1 MNARILFLAGAAML
15 MAACSTPLAL
25 PPEYREHAYERAGSP
40 SPLGVVAATR
50 ERAADP
56 LIDLGLAE
64 ARRIALANNP
74 TARAAAAAVEAAR
87 ARIAE
92 ARAPFLPSVSV
103 GIQRTYNRFASQAT
117 IPGMGTIT
125 FSPREQ
131 TTGQVNLSQSIF
143 SFGRDWEAVQ
153 AARAALSTQI
163 LTERGA
169 HQMLLFDTSQ
179 AWYALHEAGSYV
191 IVAKDTLAAAE
202 RQLQDARNIVSAGMA
217 TKDAE
222 LTARVNWLNSQQ
234 TVLVAENEVIHARR
248 VLNTLLDRPLD
259 GEVTL
264 AAPPEYHAIA
274 LDTAVLRRW
283 ALAYNP
289 SLLAFRTQR
298 MTLEHTRESV
308 LRSFA
313 PDFVGGVTG
322 TYTDFTGLSG
332 QTTNW
337 MMTLGFQ
344 WQPVNGG
351 RRVGQLSELHANL
364 AELRA
369 REIDAI
375 HQTEL
380 AITRAALDLQT
391 QDSAVEVARESIV
404 SAVENYRIISDRFRA
419 GKTTSQ
425 DVLDAQVT
433 LSNSRNALNQAFFA
447 HWVLLASLETLV
459 GVPLEDI
466 VAPPAERPDVPAE
479 PEEG

>member
-1 MNARILFLAGAAML
+1 MNARVLILAGAVTL
-15 MAACSTPLAL
+15 IAACSTPLAL
-25 PPEYREHAYERAGSP
+25 PPDYREHAYDRAGSP
-40 SPLGVVAATR
+40 SPLDVRAPAR
-50 ERAADP
+50 ERAVEP
-56 LIDLGLAE
+56 LLDLGLVE

-74 TARAAAAAVEAAR
+74 TVEAAGAAVEAAR
-87 ARIAE
+87 ARITE
-92 ARAPFLPSVSV
+92 ARAPFLPTVAA
-103 GIQRTYNRFASQAT
+103 GIQRTFNRFSSEAT

-125 FSPREQ
+125 FSPKEQ
-131 TTGQVNLSQSIF
+131 TTGQLTLSQSLF

-153 AARAALSTQI
+153 AARAALSTEV
-163 LTERGA
+163 LAERGA
-169 HQMLLFDTSQ
+169 HQVLLFDTSQ
-179 AWYALHEAGSYV
+179 AWYAVHEAESYV
-191 IVAKDTLAAAE
+191 VVAQDALAAAL
-202 RQLQDARNIVSAGMA
+202 RQLEDARNIVSAGMA

-234 TVLVAENEVIHARR
+234 AVLAAGNEVIHARR

-259 GEVTL
+259 AEITL
-264 AAPPEYHAIA
+264 AAPPEYSPAA
-274 LDTAVLRRW
+274 LDTTVLRRW

-313 PDFVGGVTG
+313 PDLVGSVTG

-332 QTTNW
+332 HATNW
-337 MMTLGFQ
+337 MMTLGLQ

-351 RRVGQLSELHANL
+351 RRIGQLSELHANL

-369 REIDAI
+369 REIEAI
-375 HQTEL
+375 QRTEL
-380 AITRAALDLQT
+380 AITRAVLDLRT

-404 SAVENYRIISDRFRA
+404 SAEENYRIISDRFRA

-425 DVLDAQVT
+425 DVLDAQWT
-433 LSNSRNALNQAFFA
+433 LSNSRNVLNQALFA

-466 VAPPAERPDVPAE
+466 VAPPAERSIVPAGS
-479 PEEG
+479 EEG